1 MENPSLKSSPL
12 VVCVFSGRTE
22 NSGVV
27 STANYRARELG
38 VRSGIP
44 IAVAKSR
51 LKDTDAKFVPIDRV
65 KYEEYSSQVMEM
77 VRDRVDVLEQTGID
91 EAFFDITKR
100 SGETIGL
107 RPA

>member
-1 MENPSLKSSPL
+1 M
-12 VVCVFSGRTE
+12 CVFSGRTE

-51 LKDTDAKFVPIDRV
+51 LKDTDAKFVPIDHA

-77 VRDRVDVLEQTGID
+77 VRDGRRRTRADRDRRG
-91 EAFFDITKR
+91 F
-100 SGETIGL
+100 L
-107 RPA
+107 RHNQEVGGRL